1 MKNNKLLEERIK
13 LIFFTCKIKISK
25 ENKKIVFLFYITRLF
40 VPVAYITVLMSVN
53 GFGFRF
59 WGNNF

>member
-25 ENKKIVFLFYITRLF
+25 ENKKIVFLFYIIMIYNSAPTCIIF
-40 VPVAYITVLMSVN
+40 
-53 GFGFRF
+53 
-59 WGNNF
+59 